1 MAKVLQLILHK
12 GKIGFLSNRE
22 PQGYRGGLFCH
33 IFYKM
38 TRLDLVNLVKERL
51 GLSQAESLR
60 VTEEVFSA
68 ISSILK
74 EQGRLE
80 LRGFGTFLKKVRK
93 ARIGRIISLNKP
105 IKVPGYKTVVFVPG
119 KDLKRITLQP
129 LK

>member
-1 MAKVLQLILHK
+1 
-12 GKIGFLSNRE
+12 
-22 PQGYRGGLFCH
+22 
-33 IFYKM
+33 M

-74 EQGRLE
+74 EEGRLE